1 MFDFGG
7 LNWLAILAAGF
18 ASFALGGI
26 WYGPLL
32 GTAWMK
38 AIGKTADQLQPSPM
52 PYVISAVTALLTAI
66 VMAALIATL
75 GIAGPAEGAL
85 LGLIV
90 GVGFIATSMASDYA
104 FCGWSLN
111 LFAIQSGY
119 RVIYSIVMGVILAWW
134 Q

>member
-1 MFDFGG
+1 MLDFGG

-32 GTAWMK
+32 GQAWMK
-38 AIGKTADQLQPSPM
+38 AVGKTADQLQPSPM

-66 VMAALIATL
+66 VM
-75 GIAGPAEGAL
+75 
-85 LGLIV
+85 
-90 GVGFIATSMASDYA
+90 
-104 FCGWSLN
+104 
-111 LFAIQSGY
+111 
-119 RVIYSIVMGVILAWW
+119 GVILAWW